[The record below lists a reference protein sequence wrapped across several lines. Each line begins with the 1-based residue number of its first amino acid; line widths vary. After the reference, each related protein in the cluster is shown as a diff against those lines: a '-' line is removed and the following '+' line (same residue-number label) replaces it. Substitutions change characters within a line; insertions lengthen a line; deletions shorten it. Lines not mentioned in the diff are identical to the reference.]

1 MIEVKKNTI
10 IYVACPANAAT
21 GGPELLHQLVFKMN
35 QFGYNA
41 MMFYYPNN
49 VEDPVHP
56 RYKKY
61 GNEFVR
67 EIRDEEK
74 NILIVPEVKTDLIY
88 KYKKLRKAIWW
99 LSVNYF
105 PRYPRSFKHRIKI
118 ILKTIKNQ
126 KWCYNFEHI
135 DKLYH
140 LVQSYYAKNYLLTK
154 GVNSNKIYYLSG
166 YIDSIFISKQL
177 ENNNYIKKE
186 DIVVYNPRK
195 GYEFTKKIIEKAP
208 DIKFEPIG
216 AINDMSQ
223 EEVAELLLKSK
234 IYIDFGDHPGKD
246 RIPREA
252 AISNCVVIVG
262 KKGSAV
268 FEEDVPIDEKYKF
281 EVKKAYIPQI
291 INKIRYSFDNYEIII
306 NDFDEYKQSI
316 LEEEKNFEKNIK
328 KIFILL

>member
-140 LVQSYYAKNYLLTK
+140 LVQSYYAKNYLLSH
-154 GVNSNKIYYLSG
+154 GIERDRIEYLSD
-166 YIDSIFISKQL
+166 YINPLFISKQL
-177 ENNNYIKKE
+177 ENKNDLRKE
-186 DIVVYNPRK
+186 NIVAYNPKK
-195 GYEFTKKIIEKAP
+195 GFEFTKKIIDRCPE
-208 DIKFEPIG
+208 IKFVPI
-216 AINDMSQ
+216 INMIP

-281 EVKKAYIPQI
+281 EVKKANIPQI
-291 INKIRYSFDNYEIII
+291 INKIKYILNNYENII
-306 NDFDEYKQSI
+306 NDFVGYRQFI
-316 LEEEKNFEKNIK
+316 LEEERKFEEDIK
-328 KIFILL
+328 RIFISN